1 MYSRTLNLANLLE
14 KKSFF
19 LFGPRSTGKSTLI
32 TAQLKEAKI
41 YDLLD
46 ASVFQRL
53 LKRPRLIEEE
63 ILDPKQ
69 LIVLDE
75 IQRLPEL
82 LNEVHRLIV
91 KRNIKFLLTGSSARK
106 LKRGSAN
113 LLAGR
118 AWQSELFPLTF
129 AEISNFDLLTYL
141 NHGGLPQIY
150 GSPDAKEE
158 LNSYVSTYLREEI
171 QAEAVTRNIGAFAE
185 FLDLIAL
192 SNGQEINYES
202 LASDSQV
209 STGTLKNFISI
220 LEDTLLGFKLP
231 GYVKTRKR
239 KAISRAKFYLFDIGV
254 TNHLAKRSFIE
265 EKSELFGL
273 AFEHF
278 IALELRAYISY
289 RRLMMDLCYWRTTS
303 QIEVDFI
310 VGDHLAIE
318 VKASSLVQDKHL
330 KGLRALKEEKIKTLK
345 RYIIV
350 SCDTSKRSLEDGIEI
365 YPWKEFLEDLW
376 KDKLLTKQ

>member
-1 MYSRTLNLANLLE
+1 MYSRTLNLAKLLE

-32 TAQLKEAKI
+32 ATQLKDAKV

-46 ASVFQRL
+46 SVVFQRL
-53 LKRPRLIEEE
+53 LKRPSLIEEE
-63 ILDPKQ
+63 IKDPKQ

-82 LNEVHRLIV
+82 LNEVHRLIF
-91 KRNIKFLLTGSSARK
+91 KKNIKFLLTGSSARK

-129 AEISNFDLLTYL
+129 AEISNFDLITYL
-141 NHGGLPQIY
+141 NSGGLPQIY
-150 GSPDAKEE
+150 GSQDAKEE

-171 QAEAVTRNIGAFAE
+171 QAEAITRSVGAFAE

-192 SNGQEINYES
+192 SNGQEINFES

-209 STGTLKNFISI
+209 STGTLKNYISI

-231 GYVKTRKR
+231 GYVKSKKR

-254 TNHLAKRSFIE
+254 TNHLAKRSLIE

-289 RRLMMDLCYWRTTS
+289 RRLMQDLCYWRTTS
-303 QIEVDFI
+303 QIEVDFVI
-310 VGDHLAIE
+310 GDRLAIE
-318 VKASSLVQDKHL
+318 VKASSLVQEKHL
-330 KGLRALKEEKIKTLK
+330 KGLRALKEEKIKTMN
-345 RYIIV
+345 RYIVV
-350 SCDTSKRSLEDGIEI
+350 SCDTSKRYLEDGIEI
-365 YPWKEFLEDLW
+365 YPWRQFLEELW
-376 KDKLLTKQ
+376 KDQIFSK